1 MQPALVTAIFIGPNS
16 PRLHRPL
23 EIAADKQ
30 LALEALEDRQLLA
43 VTTAVH
49 CGDWHD
55 ASTWN
60 NGVSNANSR
69 TIISQG
75 DTVSLSGADHVA
87 EEFVVHG
94 TLAAPFFSAAC

>member
-1 MQPALVTAIFIGPNS
+1 MTRA
-16 PRLHRPL
+16 
-23 EIAADKQ
+23 AADKQ

-49 CGDWHD
+49 SGDWHD

-60 NGVSNANSR
+60 NGVSDPNSR